1 MQNTCVGVVFWMS
14 GFLVPLSLLAIVSR
28 IFLALMKNTK
38 SNPAHKYE
46 VLIPLVNL
54 LLFDSSD
61 SLDFESNYEKLSDNF
76 IEAIN
81 TTNPTEIEDNFFT
94 KRVYFYLKELSPKGR
109 EHLFNVIFNNDI
121 FISTLVITD
130 LMVNGLLMDEKNTL
144 SIQNKILIDLLN
156 YREEAKFSRSLLL
169 YFILQ
174 FEFIFYYEFSDSK
187 IISKIEYN
195 NIIDR
200 LGSFKE
206 PTFK

>member
-1 MQNTCVGVVFWMS
+1 
-14 GFLVPLSLLAIVSR
+14 
-28 IFLALMKNTK
+28 MKNIK
-38 SNPAHKYE
+38 SNPAHEYE
-46 VLIPLVNL
+46 VLFPLVNL

-121 FISTLVITD
+121 FISTLTIGN
-130 LMVNGLLMDEKNTL
+130 LLENGLLPDEKNTL

-156 YREEAKFSRSLLL
+156 YREEAKFSRSLVM

>member
-1 MQNTCVGVVFWMS
+1 
-14 GFLVPLSLLAIVSR
+14 
-28 IFLALMKNTK
+28 MKNNK

-54 LLFDSSD
+54 LLFDSSN
-61 SLDFESNYEKLSDNF
+61 SLDFVSNYEKLSDNF

-81 TTNPTEIEDNFFT
+81 TTNPTEIGDNFFT
-94 KRVYFYLKELSPKGR
+94 KRVHFYLKELSPKGR

-121 FISTLVITD
+121 FISTLTIGN
-130 LMVNGLLMDEKNTL
+130 LLENGLSPDEKNTL

-156 YREEAKFSRSLLL
+156 YREEAKFSRFLVL

-187 IISKIEYN
+187 IIT
-195 NIIDR
+195 NIAGDY
-200 LGSFKE
+200 LKGL
-206 PTFK
+206 

>member
-76 IEAIN
+76 IEAFN

-109 EHLFNVIFNNDI
+109 ENLFNVIFNNDI
-121 FISTLVITD
+121 FISTLTIGN
-130 LMVNGLLMDEKNTL
+130 LLENGLKPDEKNTL

-187 IISKIEYN
+187 IITKIEYN

-200 LGSFKE
+200 LDSFKE

>member
-28 IFLALMKNTK
+28 IFLAHMKNIK
-38 SNPAHKYE
+38 SNPAHEYE
-46 VLIPLVNL
+46 VLFPLVNL

-76 IEAIN
+76 IEAFN

-121 FISTLVITD
+121 FISTLTIGN
-130 LMVNGLLMDEKNTL
+130 LLENGLLPDEKNTL

-156 YREEAKFSRSLLL
+156 YREEAKFSRSLVM

>member
-28 IFLALMKNTK
+28 IFLAHMKNNK
-38 SNPAHKYE
+38 SNLAHEYE
-46 VLIPLVNL
+46 VLFPLVNL
-54 LLFDSSD
+54 LLFDNSD

-76 IEAIN
+76 IEAFN

-121 FISTLVITD
+121 FISTLTIGN
-130 LMVNGLLMDEKNTL
+130 LLENGLSPDEKNTL

-156 YREEAKFSRSLLL
+156 YREEAKFSRSLVL

-174 FEFIFYYEFSDSK
+174 FEFIFYFEFSDSK
-187 IISKIEYN
+187 IITKIEYN
-195 NIIDR
+195 SIIDR

-206 PTFK
+206 PTFN

>member
-121 FISTLVITD
+121 FISTLTIGN
-130 LMVNGLLMDEKNTL
+130 LLENGLLLDEKNTL

-156 YREEAKFSRSLLL
+156 YREEAKFSRSLVM

>member
-28 IFLALMKNTK
+28 IFLAHMKNNK
-38 SNPAHKYE
+38 SNLAHEYE
-46 VLIPLVNL
+46 VLFPLVNL
-54 LLFDSSD
+54 LLFDNSD

-76 IEAIN
+76 IEAFN

-109 EHLFNVIFNNDI
+109 ELLFNVIFNNDI
-121 FISTLVITD
+121 FISTLTIGN
-130 LMVNGLLMDEKNTL
+130 LLENGLSPDEKNTL

-156 YREEAKFSRSLLL
+156 YREEAKFSRSLVL

-174 FEFIFYYEFSDSK
+174 FEFIFYFEFSDSK
-187 IISKIEYN
+187 IITKIEYN
-195 NIIDR
+195 SIIDR

-206 PTFK
+206 PTFN

>member
-1 MQNTCVGVVFWMS
+1 MS

-28 IFLALMKNTK
+28 IFLAHMKNNK
-38 SNPAHKYE
+38 SNLAHEYE
-46 VLIPLVNL
+46 VLFPLVNL
-54 LLFDSSD
+54 LLFDNSD

-76 IEAIN
+76 IEAFN

-121 FISTLVITD
+121 FISTLTIGN
-130 LMVNGLLMDEKNTL
+130 LLENGLSPDEKNTL

-156 YREEAKFSRSLLL
+156 YREEAKFSRSLVL

-174 FEFIFYYEFSDSK
+174 FEFIFYFEFSDSK
-187 IISKIEYN
+187 IITKIEYN
-195 NIIDR
+195 SIIDR

-206 PTFK
+206 PTFN

>member
-1 MQNTCVGVVFWMS
+1 VQNTCVGVVFWMS

-28 IFLALMKNTK
+28 IFLAHMKNNK
-38 SNPAHKYE
+38 SNLAHEYE
-46 VLIPLVNL
+46 VLFPLVNL
-54 LLFDSSD
+54 LLFDNSD

-76 IEAIN
+76 IEAFN

-121 FISTLVITD
+121 FISTLTIGN
-130 LMVNGLLMDEKNTL
+130 LLENGLLPDEKNTL

-156 YREEAKFSRSLLL
+156 YREEAKFSRSLVM

>member
-76 IEAIN
+76 IEAIK
-81 TTNPTEIEDNFFT
+81 TTNPTEIEDWI
-94 KRVYFYLKELSPKGR
+94 Y
-109 EHLFNVIFNNDI
+109 
-121 FISTLVITD
+121 
-130 LMVNGLLMDEKNTL
+130 
-144 SIQNKILIDLLN
+144 
-156 YREEAKFSRSLLL
+156 
-169 YFILQ
+169 
-174 FEFIFYYEFSDSK
+174 
-187 IISKIEYN
+187 
-195 NIIDR
+195 
-200 LGSFKE
+200 
-206 PTFK
+206 

>member
-46 VLIPLVNL
+46 VLFPLVNL

-121 FISTLVITD
+121 FISTLTIGN
-130 LMVNGLLMDEKNTL
+130 LLENGLLPDEKNTL

-156 YREEAKFSRSLLL
+156 YREEAKFSRSLVM